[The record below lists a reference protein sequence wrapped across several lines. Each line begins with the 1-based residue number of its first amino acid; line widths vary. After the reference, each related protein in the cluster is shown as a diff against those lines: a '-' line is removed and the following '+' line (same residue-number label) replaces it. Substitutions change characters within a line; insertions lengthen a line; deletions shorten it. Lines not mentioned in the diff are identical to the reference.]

1 MVLVLHSTD
10 TPHAVHPDKLLP
22 SSALVYCSCLSCET
36 HTPLFCSVQGFL
48 WAAPEAISSFLI
60 ARKQIS
66 PSNFSHLIV
75 FSVDH
80 LEVPSIINGKRKV
93 E

>member
-1 MVLVLHSTD
+1 MLLTQDMQPSYYLIVHCFTVHAFPVKHIYHFFVLFRDFFGLLLFQ
-10 TPHAVHPDKLLP
+10 KLIE
-22 SSALVYCSCLSCET
+22 AL
-36 HTPLFCSVQGFL
+36 
-48 WAAPEAISSFLI
+48 ISSFLI

-66 PSNFSHLIV
+66 PFNFSHLTV

-80 LEVPSIINGKRKV
+80 IEVPSIINGKRKV

>member
-1 MVLVLHSTD
+1 MKHIY
-10 TPHAVHPDKLLP
+10 H
-22 SSALVYCSCLSCET
+22 
-36 HTPLFCSVQGFL
+36 FWSVQGFL
-48 WAAPEAISSFLI
+48 WAAAAVPEAISSFLI